1 MSDSEKELRGLLQSI
16 TGRDMIFGH
25 EPDRD
30 ALRERIAELE
40 ATVRV
45 LRENEE
51 KLHTS
56 HADTVNRMARL
67 GGQKAA
73 LLGVIEDAVENLE
86 DAENDNGW
94 SRIGEITA
102 DLKDALRRYGA

>member
-1 MSDSEKELRGLLQSI
+1 MSAKDF
-16 TGRDMIFGH
+16 TVGH

-40 ATVRV
+40 ATVKV
-45 LRENEE
+45 LRENVA

-56 HADTVNRMARL
+56 HAETVNRMARI

-73 LLGVIEDAVENLE
+73 LLGVIEDAVENLS
-86 DAENDNGW
+86 DADDLESW
-94 SRIGEITA
+94 SAVDRVYA
-102 DLKDALRRYGA
+102 DLENALRRYGA